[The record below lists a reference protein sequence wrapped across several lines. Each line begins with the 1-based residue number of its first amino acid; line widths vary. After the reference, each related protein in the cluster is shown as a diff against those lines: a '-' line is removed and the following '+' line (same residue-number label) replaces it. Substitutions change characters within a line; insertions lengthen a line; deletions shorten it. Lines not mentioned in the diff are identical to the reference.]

1 MPLCDNSRL
10 PIGTNGGGIMQL
22 LLELI
27 YAEIHSLAENISYLK
42 GRCDS
47 ILEMCTTYR
56 LVHEKECN
64 RSMYEK
70 ELWILEEKLQK
81 IKNELNKFVEQIP
94 NQLGNDIKNFETNII
109 KKRSQYIKTMQGI
122 D

>member
-1 MPLCDNSRL
+1 
-10 PIGTNGGGIMQL
+10 
-22 LLELI
+22 
-27 YAEIHSLAENISYLK
+27 
-42 GRCDS
+42 
-47 ILEMCTTYR
+47 
-56 LVHEKECN
+56 
-64 RSMYEK
+64 MYEK

-81 IKNELNKFVEQIP
+81 IKNELNKFAEQIP